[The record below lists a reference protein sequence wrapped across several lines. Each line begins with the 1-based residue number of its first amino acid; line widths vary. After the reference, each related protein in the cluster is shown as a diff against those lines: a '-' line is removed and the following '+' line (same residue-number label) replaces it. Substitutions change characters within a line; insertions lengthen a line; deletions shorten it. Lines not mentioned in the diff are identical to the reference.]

1 MNKNTAFRTCAVRVT
16 AAFILAAIAVPSSA
30 AAATLQPLPSV
41 SEPAVEAPDIPA
53 PVVAEPSDA
62 QDPPAAA
69 TPAEVPEP
77 AETTAPAGPPVPDGE
92 QPPVADVPPVMP
104 DTPKPDPGLLS
115 PEAAQASVDAAA
127 AEGLLGPRSAAPDA
141 SAESVRSDP
150 FANQVFNLMNAERRA
165 AGVPALVWNQ
175 KIADVSQGWADHL
188 LVATA
193 DPKFDWAGIHRPDAG
208 GSMIPAGANWY
219 GEIIAF
225 NFSAAS
231 VVDWW
236 MNSPA
241 HRAAM
246 LDPRETHA
254 GVGYVVPTS
263 GPYKGWHLVVS
274 NLAGYP
280 KAKPP
285 AQVSPFSDLRSG
297 QKFLADMNWMYSK
310 RISTGW
316 AEKNGTK
323 TYRPLQAVSREAMAA
338 FMYRLKGSP
347 AYTPP
352 KKSPFKDVKTTHP
365 YYKEIAWLSAQGIS
379 KGWSQKNGT
388 KVFRPTAAVSRDAMA
403 AFLYRLK
410 GSPKYTAPKTS
421 PFADVTKSTQFYK
434 EISWLASSGVSTG
447 WPAANGKSE
456 YRPGEI
462 IARDAMAAFMK
473 RWAS

>member
-1 MNKNTAFRTCAVRVT
+1 MKKNTAFRTAAVRVIC
-16 AAFILAAIAVPSSA
+16 ALVLASVAIPGSA
-30 AAATLQPLPSV
+30 AAATHPALEAV
-41 SEPAVEAPDIPA
+41 AVPAVS
-53 PVVAEPSDA
+53 VQEP
-62 QDPPAAA
+62 
-69 TPAEVPEP
+69 EVPETP
-77 AETTAPAGPPVPDGE
+77 G
-92 QPPVADVPPVMP
+92 VMP

-115 PEAAQASVDAAA
+115 PEAAQSSVDAAA
-127 AEGLLGPRSAAPDA
+127 EAAAADAAGASGSGAVPDA
-141 SAESVRSDP
+141 STESVRSDA
-150 FANQVFNLMNAERRA
+150 FAGAVFNLMNAKRRA
-165 AGVPALVWNQ
+165 AGVPALIWNQ
-175 KIADVSQGWADHL
+175 QIADGSQGWANHL
-188 LVATA
+188 RVATA
-193 DPKFDWAGIHRPDAG
+193 DPNFDWNGIHRPDAG
-208 GSMIPAGANWY
+208 KSIIPAGANWY

-280 KAKPP
+280 KAAKPAP
-285 AQVSPFSDLRSG
+285 VSPFSDLTSG
-297 QKFLADMNWMYSK
+297 QKFLAEMNWMHN
-310 RISTGW
+310 RGISTGW
-316 AEKNGTK
+316 TEKNGTK
-323 TYRPLQAVSREAMAA
+323 TYRPFESVSREAMAA
-338 FMYRLKGSP
+338 FMYRLSGSP

-352 KKSPFKDVKTTHP
+352 KKSPFTDVKTSHP
-365 YYKEIAWLSAQGIS
+365 YYKEIAWLSAKGIS
-379 KGWSQKNGT
+379 TGWKQKNGT
-388 KVFRPTAAVSRDAMA
+388 KVFRPGVPVSRDAMA

-421 PFADVTKSTQFYK
+421 PFTDVNKSTQFYK

-447 WPAANGKSE
+447 WPAAGGASE
-456 YRPGEI
+456 YRPGQTV
-462 IARDAMAAFMK
+462 ARDAMAAFMK